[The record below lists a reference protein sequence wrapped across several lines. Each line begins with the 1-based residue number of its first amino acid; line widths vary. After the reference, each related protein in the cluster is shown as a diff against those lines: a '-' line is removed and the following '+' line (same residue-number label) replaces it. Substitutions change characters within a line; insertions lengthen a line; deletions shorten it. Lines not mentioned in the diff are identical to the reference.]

1 MNVCSFGQARI
12 TKELYRQ
19 HYKPFEAYIF
29 DKRSQVLLRKIPI
42 IGEDIVKSGAIASG
56 YDDFAIQRI
65 PESYSFFDRDEQD
78 IKKILHNI
86 ESDKCLQHANMLL
99 DKCRE
104 KPGDLNYVVRVTYVE
119 GQRLEQEKIKQ
130 LKQVASPEEKDT
142 FVAIG
147 FLVRYVVKNKL
158 APNLP

>member
-1 MNVCSFGQARI
+1 
-12 TKELYRQ
+12 
-19 HYKPFEAYIF
+19 
-29 DKRSQVLLRKIPI
+29 
-42 IGEDIVKSGAIASG
+42 
-56 YDDFAIQRI
+56 
-65 PESYSFFDRDEQD
+65 
-78 IKKILHNI
+78 
-86 ESDKCLQHANMLL
+86 MLL

-158 APNLP
+158 AL

>member
-1 MNVCSFGQARI
+1 MSRVCSNKTMLLFFCLICMNVCSFGQARI

-78 IKKILHNI
+78 IKKILHKSLSEN
-86 ESDKCLQHANMLL
+86 SSHFK
-99 DKCRE
+99 
-104 KPGDLNYVVRVTYVE
+104 KPIRT
-119 GQRLEQEKIKQ
+119 
-130 LKQVASPEEKDT
+130 S
-142 FVAIG
+142 
-147 FLVRYVVKNKL
+147 
-158 APNLP
+158 